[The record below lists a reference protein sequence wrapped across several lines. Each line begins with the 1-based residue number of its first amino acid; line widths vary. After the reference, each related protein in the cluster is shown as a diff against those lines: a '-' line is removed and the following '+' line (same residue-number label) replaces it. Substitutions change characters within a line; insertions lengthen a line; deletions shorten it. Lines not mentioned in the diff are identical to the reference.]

1 MAKVKKAIEDILRNH
16 PTMFA
21 FASKCYH
28 KLNPSFKTLSPGAP
42 GAIRQAFV
50 ERMGSLPDSMGD
62 YYEFGI
68 FRGFA
73 FLSAQKTC
81 DEFGLDDVHFYGFD
95 SFEGLPPVTGIDK
108 TNNQFFEGQFKCG
121 KDQVVENL
129 TENGADWSK
138 TTLIEGFFSDS
149 LTAEAKRSHDFRPVA
164 VALIDCDLYSSTQE
178 VLSWLNDFI
187 QDGSVL
193 LFDDWYSYGSDESL
207 GQQKAFSEFLEKN
220 KNYTAEEFCEFE
232 EHGKGFVIKIKAT

>member
-1 MAKVKKAIEDILRNH
+1 MSKVKKAIEDLLRNH
-16 PTMFA
+16 PKMFA
-21 FASKCYH
+21 FASRCYH
-28 KLNPSFKTLSPGAP
+28 KLSPSFRTLSPGAP

-50 ERMGSLPDSMGD
+50 ERQGSLPDSMGD

-81 DEFGLDDVHFYGFD
+81 KEMGIDDVHFYGFD

-121 KDQVVENL
+121 KDQVVANL

-138 TTLIEGFFSDS
+138 TSLIEGFFSDS
-149 LTAEAKRSHDFRPVA
+149 LTAEAKRLYDFRPVA
-164 VALIDCDLYSSTQE
+164 VALIDCDLYSSTTE
-178 VLSWLNDFI
+178 VLGWLNDFI
-187 QDGSVL
+187 QDGSIL

-207 GQQKAFSEFLEKN
+207 GQQKAFSEYLEN
-220 KNYTAEEFCEFE
+220 NINYTAEEFCEFE
-232 EHGKGFVIKIKAT
+232 EHGKGFVIKVTGK